1 MTANPAA
8 STVVAEP
15 ARTPAGVSIRS
26 GGVLLRVLDHLEE
39 WLIATLIAAAT
50 ALIFFAVVHRYGT
63 GLSINGAKWAEAHGI
78 PVVPVVLRAI
88 YTFFSEL
95 DVSWAQELCIFMFIW
110 MAKFGAAYGVRT
122 GIHVGVDVIVNLLP
136 PEKRKRVILFAIL
149 CGAFFTAVIAG
160 FGTTFVA
167 QMYATGQQSSDLEW
181 PMWMIYLA
189 IPVGS
194 GLMSFRFMQVLWSYY
209 WTGVLPHHSE
219 AHVEGT
225 DVPDDALHPS
235 TSPHGTISSRWS
247 DPLALTLILAPIL
260 IILLCTAHNAGVIV
274 LPQSLRAL
282 LLFILLITFMVTG
295 MPVSI
300 ALGLTVLAFLF
311 ILTGVPIESVS
322 MKLFTGLE
330 SFEIMAIPFFILA
343 GNFLSH
349 GGVAR
354 RMINFAVK
362 LIGHWHGGLGLAG
375 IVSCAMFALVCG
387 SSVATVAAIG
397 AIVLPEM
404 VRHGYPMRFGAAI
417 ITVAG
422 SLGILM
428 LPSIPKIVYAV
439 STNTSIGA
447 LFVAGLLPG
456 TLLTVMLCMV
466 TWYLAKRRK
475 YPFMERATWGET
487 WRAFRESVWGL
498 MLVVIIIGGIY
509 SGIVTATEAAAMAA
523 VYSFFIAV
531 FVYKAIGL
539 KDVPRVLLRA
549 ANTSAMLLYII
560 TNAVLFSF
568 VLTNENIP
576 SALADWILAQN
587 LGWFG
592 FLMMVNVLLL
602 IAGNFMEPNSIILI
616 MAPILAPAAK
626 RLGIDLVH
634 FGIVIDVNM
643 EVGLCHPPVG
653 LNLYVASMIA
663 GMRITELAVAVW
675 PWLVTMLVFLML
687 VTYWPELTLFL
698 PRVLGML

>member
-1 MTANPAA
+1 MRAG
-8 STVVAEP
+8 
-15 ARTPAGVSIRS
+15 ARTLG
-26 GGVLLRVLDHLEE
+26 RVLDHLEE

-50 ALIFFAVVHRYGT
+50 GLIFIAVLHRYGT
-63 GLSINGAKWAEAHGI
+63 GLSIDLAKWAAARGLPII
-78 PVVPVVLRAI
+78 PDVFRAI
-88 YTFFSEL
+88 YSWL
-95 DVSWAQELCIFMFIW
+95 AARDLSWAQELCIYMFIW

-122 GIHVGVDVIVNLLP
+122 GIHVGVDVLVNLLP
-136 PEKRKRVILFAIL
+136 SHSRKPVILFAIM
-149 CGAFFTAVIAG
+149 CGALFTAAIAL
-160 FGTTFVA
+160 FGGSFVG
-167 QMYATGQQSSDLEW
+167 QMFSTGQQSNDLEA
-181 PMWMIYLA
+181 PMWIVYSA
-189 IPVGS
+189 IPLGS
-194 GLMSFRFMQVLWSYY
+194 GLMCFRFLQVAWHYY
-209 WTGVLPHHSE
+209 WTGDLPHHNE
-219 AHVEGT
+219 ARVAGVAAT
-225 DVPDDALHPS
+225 DQLHPS
-235 TSPHGTISSRWS
+235 TDLHGTVSERWAN
-247 DPLALTLILAPIL
+247 PLALTLIMAPIL
-260 IILLCTAHNAGVIV
+260 ILAICIAQTTGVIV
-274 LPQSLRAL
+274 VPQAVRAITI
-282 LLFILLITFMVTG
+282 FVLLIAFMLTG
-295 MPVSI
+295 VPVSI
-300 ALGLTVLAFLF
+300 ALGLTVLTFLF
-311 ILTGVPIESVS
+311 ILSDVPIESVS

-343 GNFLSH
+343 GHFLSH

-354 RMINFAVK
+354 RMINFAVS

-375 IVSCAMFALVCG
+375 IVACAMFALVCG

-397 AIVLPEM
+397 GIVLPEM
-404 VRHGYPMRFGAAI
+404 VRHGYPMRFGAGI

-428 LPSIPKIVYAV
+428 LPSIPKIVYAI

-456 TLLTVMLCMV
+456 SLLTAMLCLV
-466 TWYLAKRRK
+466 TWYLAKKRN
-475 YPFMERATWGET
+475 YPFMPRASWLDTWH
-487 WRAFRESVWGL
+487 AFQESVWGL

-509 SGIVTATEAAAMAA
+509 SGLFTATEAAAMAA

-531 FVYKAIGL
+531 FVYKAIKL
-539 KDVPRVLLRA
+539 VDVPQVLLRA

-576 SALADWILAQN
+576 SALADWITAQN

-592 FLMMVNVLLL
+592 FLLLVNVLLL
-602 IAGNFMEPNSIILI
+602 AAGNFMEPNSIILI

-663 GMRITELAVAVW
+663 RMRITELAVAVL
-675 PWLVTMLVFLML
+675 PWLLTMLVFLVI
-687 VTYWPELTLFL
+687 VTYWPGLTLFL
-698 PRVLGML
+698 PHLLGMH

>member
-1 MTANPAA
+1 MSDTPVGSVTRLETKAGGYGPAHL
-8 STVVAEP
+8 
-15 ARTPAGVSIRS
+15 
-26 GGVLLRVLDHLEE
+26 LLRVLDHLEE
-39 WLIATLIAAAT
+39 WLIATLIATAT

-63 GLSINGAKWAEAHGI
+63 GLSINGAKWAEAHGV
-78 PVVPVVLRAI
+78 PGVPVILRAI
-88 YTFFSEL
+88 YTFFSEF

-136 PEKRKRVILFAIL
+136 PEKRKRVILFAIA
-149 CGAFFTAVIAG
+149 CGAFFTGVIAA

-167 QMYATGQQSSDLEW
+167 QMYETGQQSYDLEW
-181 PMWMIYLA
+181 PMWAIYLA

-194 GLMSFRFMQVLWSYY
+194 GLMCFRFLQVAWSYY
-209 WTGVLPHHSE
+209 WTGELPHHSE
-219 AHVEGT
+219 ARVEGT
-225 DVPDDALHPS
+225 ETADPVLPS
-235 TSPHGTISSRWS
+235 TSSHGEVPSRWAN
-247 DPLALTLILAPIL
+247 PLAITLILAPIF
-260 IILLCTAHNAGVIV
+260 ILLLCFAHKTGTIV

-282 LLFILLITFMVTG
+282 LLFVLLIAFMLTG
-295 MPVSI
+295 TPVSI
-300 ALGLTVLAFLF
+300 ALGLTVLSFVF
-311 ILTGVPIESVS
+311 ILTEVPIESVS

-354 RMINFAVK
+354 RMINFAVS
-362 LIGHWHGGLGLAG
+362 LIGHWRGGLGLAG
-375 IVSCAMFALVCG
+375 IIACAMFALVCG

-404 VRHGYPMRFGAAI
+404 VRHGYPMRFGAGI

-456 TLLTVMLCMV
+456 TVLTIMLCTV
-466 TWYLAKRRK
+466 TWYLAKRRN
-475 YPFMERATWGET
+475 YPFMQKATWAET
-487 WRAFRESVWGL
+487 WRAFHESIWGL

-509 SGIVTATEAAAMAA
+509 SGIFTATEAAAMAA
-523 VYSFFIAV
+523 VYSFFISV
-531 FVYKAIGL
+531 FVYKAIKL
-539 KDVPRVLLRA
+539 KGVGRVLLRA

-592 FLMMVNVLLL
+592 FLLLVNVLLL
-602 IAGNFMEPNSIILI
+602 MAGNFMEPNSIILI

-663 GMRITELAVAVW
+663 RMRITELAVAVL
-675 PWLVTMLVFLML
+675 PWLLTMLLFLVV

-698 PRVLGML
+698 PRLLGMM

>member
-1 MTANPAA
+1 ML
-8 STVVAEP
+8 
-15 ARTPAGVSIRS
+15 G
-26 GGVLLRVLDHLEE
+26 RVLDQLEE

-50 ALIFFAVVHRYGT
+50 ALIFVAVLHRYGT
-63 GLSINGAKWAEAHGI
+63 GLSIDLAKWAAARG
-78 PVVPVVLRAI
+78 VPIVPDVFRAI
-88 YTFFSEL
+88 YSWL
-95 DVSWAQELCIFMFIW
+95 AARDLSWAQELCIYMFIW

-122 GIHVGVDVIVNLLP
+122 GIHVGVDVLVNLLP
-136 PEKRKRVILFAIL
+136 AHSRKPVILFAIM
-149 CGAFFTAVIAG
+149 CGALFTAAIAL
-160 FGTTFVA
+160 FGGSFVG
-167 QMYATGQQSSDLEW
+167 QMFSTGQQSNDLEA
-181 PMWMIYLA
+181 PMWVIYSA
-189 IPVGS
+189 IPLGS
-194 GLMSFRFMQVLWSYY
+194 GLMCFRFLQVAWHYY
-209 WTGVLPHHSE
+209 RTGDLPHHNE
-219 AHVEGT
+219 ARVAGVAAT
-225 DVPDDALHPS
+225 DQLHPS
-235 TSPHGTISSRWS
+235 TDLHGTVSERWAN
-247 DPLALTLILAPIL
+247 PLALTLIMAPIL
-260 IILLCTAHNAGVIV
+260 ILAICIAQTTGVIV
-274 LPQSLRAL
+274 VPQAVRAITI
-282 LLFILLITFMVTG
+282 FVLLIAFMLTG
-295 MPVSI
+295 VPVSI
-300 ALGLTVLAFLF
+300 ALGLTVLTFLF
-311 ILTGVPIESVS
+311 ILSDVPIESVS

-343 GNFLSH
+343 GHFLSH

-354 RMINFAVK
+354 RMINFAVS

-375 IVSCAMFALVCG
+375 IVACAMFALVCG

-397 AIVLPEM
+397 GIVLPEM
-404 VRHGYPMRFGAAI
+404 VRHGYPMRFGAGI

-428 LPSIPKIVYAV
+428 LPSIPKIVYAI

-456 TLLTVMLCMV
+456 SLLTAMLCLV
-466 TWYLAKRRK
+466 TWYLAKKRN
-475 YPFMERATWGET
+475 YPFMPRASWLDTWH
-487 WRAFRESVWGL
+487 AFQESVWGL
-498 MLVVIIIGGIY
+498 MLVIIIIGGIY
-509 SGIVTATEAAAMAA
+509 SGLFTATEAAAMAA

-531 FVYKAIGL
+531 FVYKAIKL
-539 KDVPRVLLRA
+539 VDVPQVLLRA

-576 SALADWILAQN
+576 SALADWITAQN

-592 FLMMVNVLLL
+592 FLLLVNVLLL
-602 IAGNFMEPNSIILI
+602 AAGNFMEPNSIILI

-663 GMRITELAVAVW
+663 RMRITELAVAVL
-675 PWLVTMLVFLML
+675 PWLLTMLVFLVI
-687 VTYWPELTLFL
+687 VTYWPGLTLFL
-698 PRVLGML
+698 PHLLGMY

>member
-1 MTANPAA
+1 
-8 STVVAEP
+8 V
-15 ARTPAGVSIRS
+15 I
-26 GGVLLRVLDHLEE
+26 LRALDRLEE

-50 ALIFFAVVHRYGT
+50 GLIFVAVLHRYGT
-63 GLSINGAKWAEAHGI
+63 GLSIDVAKWAAAHGI
-78 PVVPVVLRAI
+78 PVIP
-88 YTFFSEL
+88 EL
-95 DVSWAQELCIFMFIW
+95 LHGLYSWLASLDISWAQELCIYMFIW

-122 GIHVGVDVIVNLLP
+122 GIHVGVDVLVNMLP
-136 PEKRKRVILFAIL
+136 PRSRKHVIMFAVL
-149 CGAFFTAVIAG
+149 CGALFTAAIAA
-160 FGTTFVA
+160 FGISFVS
-167 QMYATGQQSSDLEW
+167 QMYLTGQQSNDLEA
-181 PMWMIYLA
+181 PMWIIYAA
-189 IPVGS
+189 IPLGS
-194 GLMSFRFMQVLWSYY
+194 GLMCFRFLQVAWWFY
-209 WTGVLPHHSE
+209 WTGELPHHNE
-219 AHVEGT
+219 AHVEG
-225 DVPDDALHPS
+225 VAASENLHPS
-235 TSPHGTISSRWS
+235 TDSHGAVSSRWS
-247 DPLALTLILAPIL
+247 NPLALTLILLPIL
-260 IILLCTAHNAGVIV
+260 ILAVCLAHKTGIIV
-274 LPQSLRAL
+274 LPQAVRAITV
-282 LLFILLITFMVTG
+282 FVLLIAFMITG

-300 ALGLTVLAFLF
+300 ALGLTVLTFLF
-311 ILTGVPIESVS
+311 VLTDVPIESVS

-354 RMINFAVK
+354 RMIDFAVS

-375 IVSCAMFALVCG
+375 IVACAMFALVCG

-404 VRHGYPMRFGAAI
+404 VRHGYPMRFGAGI

-456 TLLTVMLCMV
+456 SLLTTMLCVV
-466 TWYLAKRRK
+466 TWFLAKRRN
-475 YPFMERATWGET
+475 YPRMPRATWGET
-487 WRAFRESVWGL
+487 WHAFRESIWGL

-509 SGIVTATEAAAMAA
+509 SGLFTATEAAAMAA
-523 VYSFFIAV
+523 VYSFLIAV
-531 FVYKAIGL
+531 FVYKAISL
-539 KDVPRVLLRA
+539 RDVPRVLLRA

-592 FLMMVNVLLL
+592 FLLLVNVLLL
-602 IAGNFMEPNSIILI
+602 LAGNFMEPNSIILI

-663 GMRITELAVAVW
+663 RMRITELAVAVW
-675 PWLVTMLVFLML
+675 PWLVTMLIFLVI
-687 VTYWPELTLFL
+687 VTYWPALTLFL
-698 PRVLGML
+698 PHLLGMH

>member
-1 MTANPAA
+1 M
-8 STVVAEP
+8 
-15 ARTPAGVSIRS
+15 R
-26 GGVLLRVLDHLEE
+26 VLLRALDHLEE
-39 WLIATLIAAAT
+39 WLTATLIAAAT
-50 ALIFFAVVHRYGT
+50 ALIFGAVVHRYGT
-63 GLSINGAKWAEAHGI
+63 GVSIDLAKWLAAHG
-78 PVVPVVLRAI
+78 VPVLPDILRAV
-88 YTFFSEL
+88 YSWLASL
-95 DVSWAQELCIFMFIW
+95 DLSWAQELCIYMFIW

-122 GIHVGVDVIVNLLP
+122 GIHVGVDVLVNMLKP
-136 PEKRKRVILFAIL
+136 HYRKRVILFAVC
-149 CGAFFTAVIAG
+149 CGAFFTGVIAA
-160 FGTTFVA
+160 FGLTFVSK
-167 QMYATGQQSSDLEW
+167 MYDTGQQSNDLEA
-181 PMWMIYLA
+181 PMWIVYLA
-189 IPVGS
+189 IPLGS
-194 GLMSFRFMQVLWSYY
+194 ALMCFRFLQVAWAFY
-209 WTGVLPHHSE
+209 WTGELPHHNE
-219 AHVEGT
+219 AHVEG
-225 DVPDDALHPS
+225 VAASDALHPS
-235 TSPHGTISSRWS
+235 TDVHGTVSGRWS
-247 DPLALTLILAPIL
+247 GPLSATLILVPLLIL
-260 IILLCTAHNAGVIV
+260 AMCLAQKTGVIV
-274 LPQSLRAL
+274 LPQAVRAITI
-282 LLFILLITFMVTG
+282 FVLLIAFMITG

-300 ALGLTVLAFLF
+300 ALGLTVLTFLF
-311 ILTGVPIESVS
+311 ILSDVPIEAVS

-354 RMINFAVK
+354 RMINFAVS

-375 IVSCAMFALVCG
+375 IVACAMFALVCG

-404 VRHGYPMRFGAAI
+404 VRHGYPMRFGAGI

-456 TLLTVMLCMV
+456 SLLTAMLCLV
-466 TWYLAKRRK
+466 TWYLARKRD
-475 YPFMERATWGET
+475 YPCVPKASWAET
-487 WRAFRESVWGL
+487 WRAFRESLWGL

-509 SGIVTATEAAAMAA
+509 SGLFTATEAAAMAA

-531 FVYKAIGL
+531 FVYRAIGF

-576 SALADWILAQN
+576 SSLADWILAQN

-592 FLMMVNVLLL
+592 FLMLVNILLL
-602 IAGNFMEPNSIILI
+602 AAGNFMEPNSIILI
-616 MAPILAPAAK
+616 MAPILAPAARK
-626 RLGIDLVH
+626 LGIDPVH

-663 GMRITELAVAVW
+663 RMRITDLAVAVW
-675 PWLVTMLVFLML
+675 PWLVTMLLFLVI
-687 VTYWPELTLFL
+687 VTYVPELTLFL
-698 PRVLGML
+698 PHLLGMH

>member
-1 MTANPAA
+1 M
-8 STVVAEP
+8 
-15 ARTPAGVSIRS
+15 
-26 GGVLLRVLDHLEE
+26 LRGFNRALDHLEE
-39 WLIATLIAAAT
+39 WLIAILIAAAT
-50 ALIFFAVVHRYGT
+50 GLIFFAVLHRYGT
-63 GLSINGAKWAEAHGI
+63 GVSIDLAKWFTAHGL
-78 PVVPVVLRAI
+78 PALDPPLRAI
-88 YTFFSEL
+88 YVRLAAL
-95 DVSWAQELCIFMFIW
+95 DVSWAQELCIYMFIW

-122 GIHVGVDVIVNLLP
+122 GIHVGVDVLVSLLP
-136 PEKRKRVILFAIL
+136 PKSRKRVILFALL
-149 CGAFFTAVIAG
+149 CGAFFTAMIAT
-160 FGTTFVA
+160 FGVTFVGE
-167 QMYATGQQSSDLEW
+167 MFKTGQQSNDLEW
-181 PMWMIYLA
+181 PMWFIYSA
-189 IPVGS
+189 IPLGS
-194 GLMSFRFMQVLWSYY
+194 GLMCFRFLQVSWWYY
-209 WTGVLPHHSE
+209 WTGELPHHSE
-219 AHVEGT
+219 AKVEGIEAMAAM
-225 DVPDDALHPS
+225 PAPAEL
-235 TSPHGTISSRWS
+235 HGTVSSRWAT
-247 DPLALTLILAPIL
+247 PLALSLILAPIL
-260 IILLCTAHNAGVIV
+260 VLAICVAAKTGVIV
-274 LPQSLRAL
+274 MPPSIRAIMI
-282 LLFILLITFMVTG
+282 FILLITFMATG
-295 MPVSI
+295 TPVSI
-300 ALGLTVLAFLF
+300 ALGLTVLTFLF
-311 ILTGVPIESVS
+311 VLSDVPIESVS
-322 MKLFTGLE
+322 MKLFTGLDN
-330 SFEIMAIPFFILA
+330 FPIMAIPFFILA
-343 GNFLSH
+343 GNFLTH

-354 RMINFAVK
+354 RMINFAVS

-375 IVSCAMFALVCG
+375 IVACAMFALVCG

-404 VRHGYPMRFGAAI
+404 VRHGYPMRFGAGV

-428 LPSIPKIVYAV
+428 LPSIPKIVYAI

-456 TLLTVMLCMV
+456 TLLTVMLCAV

-475 YPFMERATWGET
+475 YPRMAKAS
-487 WRAFRESVWGL
+487 WRESWYAFRESIWGL

-509 SGIVTATEAAAMAA
+509 SGLFTATEAAAMAA

-531 FVYKAIGL
+531 FVYKAVTF
-539 KDVPRVLLRA
+539 KDVPQVLLRA

-576 SALADWILAQN
+576 SALADWITGQN

-592 FLMMVNVLLL
+592 FLLLVNVLLL
-602 IAGNFMEPNSIILI
+602 MAGNFMEPNSIILI

-663 GMRITELAVAVW
+663 RMRITELAVAVW
-675 PWLVTMLVFLML
+675 PWLVTMLFFLVI
-687 VTYWPELTLFL
+687 VTYWPGLTLFL
-698 PRVLGML
+698 PRLLGMM